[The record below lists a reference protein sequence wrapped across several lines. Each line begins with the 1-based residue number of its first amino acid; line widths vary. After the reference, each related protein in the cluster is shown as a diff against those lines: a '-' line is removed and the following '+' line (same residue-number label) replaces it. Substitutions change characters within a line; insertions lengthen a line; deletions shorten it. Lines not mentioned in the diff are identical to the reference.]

1 MNFDRWEVKVSAQI
15 ALNVGVYDFE
25 KTAPQPVSVTV
36 WAGCDFAKITAQNF
50 VDYDLILSAIENLQ
64 TLPHKK
70 LLEEWMLFLAQEIF
84 KIPAV
89 DFLKIQMQKTEIFEK
104 RGNSA
109 AASVSLFLSRK
120 DCPKITL

>member
-25 KTAPQPVSVTV
+25 KNAAQPVSVTV

-109 AASVSLFLSRK
+109 AAVSLFLSRK